1 MREYLISHGWLLIP
15 AALVG
20 VLLLAAGLFVIGD
33 VEQNYCSGFRYFT
46 FIDQRADGNGYM
58 MQLINGNMPIII
70 TGFSVASLG
79 EDTSPYVSMENIQ
92 PGNAFVVK
100 TGPIGAESGSL
111 FGNMAVS
118 IRYDVINGESG
129 KTDSAVCFGKVG

>member
-20 VLLLAAGLFVIGD
+20 VFLVAAGLFVLGD
-33 VEQNYCSGFRYFT
+33 FEQNSCSGFRYFT
-46 FIDQRADGNGYM
+46 LVDQRANENGYM
-58 MQLINGNMPIII
+58 LQLINGNMPIII
-70 TGFSVASLG
+70 TGFSVASLA
-79 EDTSPYVSMENIQ
+79 EDTGPYVSMENIQ

-100 TGPIGAESGSL
+100 TGPIGVGQGRL
-111 FGNMAVS
+111 FSSMAVR

-129 KTDSAVCFGKVG
+129 QSDSAVCAGRVA

>member
-20 VLLLAAGLFVIGD
+20 VLLLGAGLFVMSD

-46 FIDQRADGNGYM
+46 FIDQRASADGYM
-58 MQLINGNMPIII
+58 LQLVNGNNPIII
-70 TGFSVASLG
+70 TGFTVASQA

-100 TGPIGAESGSL
+100 TGSIGIGSGNL
-111 FGNMAVS
+111 FSSMAVS
-118 IRYDVINGESG
+118 IRYDIING
-129 KTDSAVCFGKVG
+129 KANQTDSAVCFGKVG

>member
-1 MREYLISHGWLLIP
+1 MREYLISHGWLLMP

-20 VLLLAAGLFVIGD
+20 ALLLAAGLFVLSD

-46 FIDQRADGNGYM
+46 FVDQRASADGYT
-58 MQLINGNMPIII
+58 MQLINGNMPVMI

-100 TGPIGAESGSL
+100 TGPIGVETGRL
-111 FGNMAVS
+111 FSNMAVS
-118 IRYDVINGESG
+118 IRYDVINGEANQS
-129 KTDSAVCFGKVG
+129 DSALCFGKVG